1 MEFPPEKW
9 ERVKDVLAAAL
20 EQEPEATPAFL
31 DEVCSEGDIRREVE
45 RLLVYRSRAASFLS
59 ASALE
64 QVAVPVL
71 PPRLEQGK
79 VLSSRFRIVRFIAR
93 GGMGEVYEAEDQE
106 LREKVAVK
114 TIRQELMSQPR
125 FLETFRREVHLA
137 RQVTHP
143 NVCRI
148 YDLFRH
154 KDASGDSVFL
164 SMELLIGETLAG
176 RLERTGRMTTRE
188 ALPII
193 LQMAD
198 ALTAAHVAGI
208 LHRDFKPGNV
218 ILVSSNRADGFRAV
232 VTDFG
237 LAFEPSD
244 RDAGATLCIS
254 GGMPGT
260 PAYMAPEQIEGLEFT
275 MASDIYAFGLVIYE
289 MVTGKT
295 PFDNSNPLLAVAKR
309 LHEPP
314 TPPREFV
321 PDLDRG
327 LEAVIQQCLAPEPAS
342 RPQTVGEVMEAI
354 RKTRCAGL
362 LRTEHESAKWRTIAW
377 TCAVSTILV
386 VAIAGLLYHFHANQ
400 RRLTEKDTVV
410 MADFSNK
417 TADAVWDDTLKQGLR
432 EELEESPYLNI
443 LSDRKVTQ
451 LLRYMGR
458 STDERVT
465 EGIAREVCQRAGSKA
480 MLLGSISSISSHYIV
495 GLQAVNCHSGDSLA
509 TLQVEANGE
518 DDVLRKLHAVGKEMR
533 VRLGESLASVEKYD
547 TPVEQTTSSLEA
559 LQAYGAAL
567 RAKRSQGDLAA
578 LPLLKRAVELDQ
590 NFAMAYAVLAAVYS
604 NLGDATLSAENARK
618 AHDLRERVTE
628 RERFYIDSAYYN
640 NATGEL
646 NREME
651 VYQQWKQTYPRDEVP
666 YEKLAYCEGYLG
678 QYEKALAGYR
688 EALQLEPNDVINYV
702 DLAGTYINLN
712 RLAEA
717 EAVLNVVQS
726 RKLEHEY
733 VPQLY
738 YLIAFMR
745 DDHEEMEKRAQP
757 ESWLPGTEDILLSS
771 LSDTEAFKGRLRNA
785 RKFSRQA
792 IVSAHQNDATAGR
805 AAFWQAHEALREA
818 EFGNVD
824 EARRLAAAALTLSSG
839 EDVQTLA
846 ALALARAGD
855 TSRAQSIVSGLS
867 RRFPTNIWL
876 DHYWLPSIRAA
887 IEINSE
893 NPAGAIDVLELSRPY
908 ELGGDPI
915 ALDTLYPVYL
925 RGQAYLMQHQGS
937 AAAAE
942 FQKILDHPGRAG
954 NGLLGSL
961 ARLQLA
967 RAYALSS
974 DTAKARNAYQHFLA
988 LWKDSDPDVYARRQ
1002 AEIEFA
1008 KLH

>member
-1 MEFPPEKW
+1 MELLPKQW

-20 EQEPEATPAFL
+20 EQQPEATPAFL
-31 DEVCSEGDIRREVE
+31 DDVCSEKDVRREVE
-45 RLLVYRSRAASFLS
+45 RLLAYRSRAASFLS
-59 ASALE
+59 ASALQ
-64 QVAVPVL
+64 QVAVPAV
-71 PPRLEQGK
+71 PHRLEPGA

-106 LREKVAVK
+106 LREKVAIK
-114 TIRQELMSQPR
+114 TIRQDLMSQPR
-125 FLETFRREVHLA
+125 FLENFRREVHLA
-137 RQVTHP
+137 RRVTHP

-154 KDASGDSVFL
+154 TDASGESVFL
-164 SMELLIGETLAG
+164 SMELLIGETLAE
-176 RLERTGRMTTRE
+176 RLARTGRMTTQE

-218 ILVSSNRADGFRAV
+218 ILVPSSKADGVRAV

-237 LAFEPSD
+237 LAFEPTE
-244 RDAGATLCIS
+244 RDASATLRAS
-254 GGMPGT
+254 RGMPGT
-260 PAYMAPEQIEGLEFT
+260 PAYMAPEQIEGCEFT
-275 MASDIYAFGLVIYE
+275 EASDIYSLGLVMYE
-289 MVTGKT
+289 MVTGES

-314 TPPREFV
+314 TPPRELV
-321 PDLDRG
+321 PDLDRA
-327 LEAVIQQCLAPEPAS
+327 LETVIEQCLERQPAS
-342 RPQTVGEVMEAI
+342 RPQTVNEVMEAI
-354 RKTRCAGL
+354 RKTCFAGL
-362 LRTEHESAKWRTIAW
+362 LRAEQHSAKWRTVRWIS
-377 TCAVSTILV
+377 AVSAVLV
-386 VAIAGLLYHFHANQ
+386 LAIAVSVYHFRAGQHV
-400 RRLTEKDTVV
+400 LTERDTVV
-410 MADFSNK
+410 MADFTNK
-417 TADAVWDDTLKQGLR
+417 VGDAVWDDTLKQGLR
-432 EELEESPYLNI
+432 EELEQSPYLNI

-451 LLRYMGR
+451 MLHYMGR
-458 STDERVT
+458 PADDRLTAEL
-465 EGIAREVCQRAGSKA
+465 AREVCQRAGSKA
-480 MLLGSISSISSHYIV
+480 TLLGSISLVGSHYVV

-509 TLQVEANGE
+509 TLQVEANGGDE
-518 DDVLRKLHAVGKEMR
+518 LLRKLHFVGKEMR
-533 VRLGESLASVEKYD
+533 IRLGESLASVEKYD

-559 LQAYGAAL
+559 LQAYSAAL
-567 RAKRSQGDLAA
+567 RTKRTQGDLAA

-590 NFAMAYAVLAAVYS
+590 HFAMAYAVLAAVYS
-604 NLGDATLSAENARK
+604 NLSDATLSAENARK

-628 RERFYIDSAYYN
+628 REKFYIDSTYYN

-646 NREME
+646 NKEME
-651 VYQQWKQTYPRDEVP
+651 VYRQWKQTYPRDEVP

-678 QYEKALAGYR
+678 QYEKALTGYR

-712 RLAEA
+712 RVDDAKS
-717 EAVLNVVQS
+717 VLNEVQT

-733 VPQLY
+733 VPQLF

-745 DDHEEMEKRAQP
+745 DDPREMEKRALP
-757 ESWLPGTEDILLSS
+757 ESWLAGTEDILLSS
-771 LSDTEAFKGRLRNA
+771 LSDTEAFNGRLRNA
-785 RKFSRQA
+785 RNFSSQA
-792 IVSAHQNDATAGR
+792 IDSAHRDDATAGR

-818 EFGNVD
+818 ELGNVA
-824 EARRLAAAALTLSSG
+824 EARRLATKALTQGSG
-839 EDVQTLA
+839 EDVQTVA

-855 TSRAQSIVSGLS
+855 RSTAQSIVNGLS
-867 RRFPTNIWL
+867 RQFPTNIWL
-876 DHYWLPSIRAA
+876 NHYWLPSIRAA
-887 IEINSE
+887 IEINFK
-893 NPAGAIDVLELSRPY
+893 NPTRAVDALELTRPY

-961 ARLQLA
+961 AHLQLG

-974 DTAKARNAYQHFLA
+974 DNTKARNAYQHFLA
-988 LWKDSDPDVYARRQ
+988 LWKDSDAEASIRRQ
-1002 AEIEFA
+1002 AEIEYA